1 MSVAEASDA
10 ETLAREL
17 TGASERR
24 AQIHVLGGV
33 SRLVAMLDG
42 SLLITVSQSTLR
54 VQAEQAAQARA
65 AMQAKEAADADA
77 GAEPLSSSDAL
88 EGGLKT
94 SKVRRTSA
102 EVIVEASELEAQLRG
117 TAYKPKSTHKVWSI
131 APNLIDVDENGR
143 AREQIQIATANKMAM
158 QEQSAAALAELAKV
172 RSLMSLMTLDYVD
185 CH

>member
-1 MSVAEASDA
+1 
-10 ETLAREL
+10 
-17 TGASERR
+17 
-24 AQIHVLGGV
+24 
-33 SRLVAMLDG
+33 
-42 SLLITVSQSTLR
+42 
-54 VQAEQAAQARA
+54 
-65 AMQAKEAADADA
+65 
-77 GAEPLSSSDAL
+77 
-88 EGGLKT
+88 
-94 SKVRRTSA
+94 
-102 EVIVEASELEAQLRG
+102 VIVEASELEAQLRG